1 MAFSLITP
9 SYAPD
14 FERCRL
20 LCESVD
26 RFARGATHYVVV
38 DRRDE
43 RQFAPLRSHSREVMS
58 VESILPPW
66 IFRVP
71 GAKRWWMSLRT
82 RPLRNWVLQQL
93 VKLSMSDVVQTDV
106 MVYVDS
112 DVTFVRP
119 FGIERFMQGDRLRLN
134 RVDFQSPQHAEWL
147 CVAADLLGTDPAA
160 VPAVNYVASLVPWRR
175 RNLQRLHEHLAGRS
189 GRQWIEAVA
198 ARKTFSEYMIY
209 GLFVEQVMGFDEAG
223 HVPMDSPVLHLS
235 WGHDLTQP
243 AGVDRYLDELGPKHI
258 GLMIHSKDAIPL
270 AHYAQKVRAI
280 WNGPA

>member
-43 RQFAPLRSHSREVMS
+43 KRFAPLKSAAREIVT

-66 IFRVP
+66 IFRLP
-71 GAKRWWMSLRT
+71 GARKWWMSLAT

-93 VKLSMSDVVQTDV
+93 VKLSMSKVVETDV
-106 MVYVDS
+106 MIYADS

-119 FGIERFMQGDRLRLN
+119 FGVERFMHDGRLRLN
-134 RVDFQSPQHAEWL
+134 RAPYTSDQHACWL
-147 CVAADLLGTDPAA
+147 RVAADLLGTDPAA
-160 VPAVNYVASLVPWRR
+160 VPPVNFVGSLIMWRR
-175 RNLQRLHEHLAGRS
+175 ENLQRLHRHIEKQSGRS
-189 GRQWIEAVA
+189 WLRTVA

-209 GLFVEQVMGFDEAG
+209 GLFVEQVLGFEAAG
-223 HVPMDSPVLHLS
+223 QVPMDSPVLHLS

-243 AGVDRYLDELGPKHI
+243 EAVDRYLADLQGEHI
-258 GLMIHSKDAIPL
+258 GLMIHSKDAVPL
-270 AHYAQKVRAI
+270 PLYEKKVRAL
-280 WNGPA
+280 WDEPA